1 MNRDLVKSIAW
12 GGGLIAVALA
22 ATLAHRLGV
31 IDTDAVT
38 RIVMGATGLMVAW
51 YGNRMPKTF
60 APSRCAQQ
68 IARLGGWSLAI
79 SGLIYA
85 GLWMF
90 APIETALMFGCGSII
105 AGISATVSYGL
116 ILRGRAQTA

>member
-1 MNRDLVKSIAW
+1 MNRDLVNSVAL

-31 IDTDAVT
+31 IDTDTVT

-51 YGNRMPKTF
+51 YGNHMPKTF

-68 IARLGGWSLAI
+68 MARLGGWSLAI